1 MDAYRKQALTTSMR
15 MDLFYQSAE
24 CQTIPDSNGVRIVL
38 KAGNRKTNQLH
49 VGLRYDSEEHAS
61 LQVGANVPLKAAIPV
76 NADCALRLGRR
87 LMARGELTFHA
98 KYFACPTLTFTYRR
112 NDIDIYINGERDYNV
127 LYNQYQAD
135 FVPLTLDVRHFILKM
150 GLRWDY
156 IQYRNKL
163 ESNHT
168 NTIKLDTD
176 HYLSYRALLN
186 YNSEDNWNFP
196 TRGARFRAEYA
207 YYADKYTQL
216 DGHKFGISDIN
227 AHWRKSFTIGSRFTL
242 QPMLYGRLLIGTD
255 IPFVFG
261 NTIGGNWF
269 GHYVE
274 QQMPFAG
281 IGNMEYVDKE
291 FIAGQM
297 QAQQRIGKNHYVL
310 LRVAGGLQCDRLR
323 HLLDQKMMLGC
334 QGSYY
339 YNTMFGPIGGSLGY
353 SNRTKEIYLHINL
366 GYEF

>member
-1 MDAYRKQALTTSMR
+1 
-15 MDLFYQSAE
+15 
-24 CQTIPDSNGVRIVL
+24 
-38 KAGNRKTNQLH
+38 
-49 VGLRYDSEEHAS
+49 
-61 LQVGANVPLKAAIPV
+61 
-76 NADCALRLGRR
+76 
-87 LMARGELTFHA
+87 
-98 KYFACPTLTFTYRR
+98 
-112 NDIDIYINGERDYNV
+112 
-127 LYNQYQAD
+127 
-135 FVPLTLDVRHFILKM
+135 
-150 GLRWDY
+150 
-156 IQYRNKL
+156 
-163 ESNHT
+163 
-168 NTIKLDTD
+168 
-176 HYLSYRALLN
+176 
-186 YNSEDNWNFP
+186 
-196 TRGARFRAEYA
+196 
-207 YYADKYTQL
+207 
-216 DGHKFGISDIN
+216 
-227 AHWRKSFTIGSRFTL
+227 
-242 QPMLYGRLLIGTD
+242 
-255 IPFVFG
+255 VFG